1 MSVKNVKNTE
11 KLVQSAAVSY
21 RKIFTWA
28 EMIDID
34 ALVKNPKRSK
44 KKNSRVSVKNQEN
57 HPEFG

>member
-34 ALVKNPKRSK
+34 ALVKNPKRDK
-44 KKNSRVSVKNQEN
+44 IKFHVCW
-57 HPEFG
+57 